1 MPHSK
6 EYFLTNIIPYD
17 YEPNKSCPEVFRH
30 FVTESFGE
38 EMLEVI
44 RAFTSMFLD
53 PTAPY
58 GRFPHLIGQSGG
70 GKGTLGRV
78 WSSLFGE
85 GGAGS
90 AAMFS
95 DLTSPEG
102 RHQYLTG
109 KRIFGF
115 PDVGG
120 YAQGVRAFYELVD
133 NGPMTGRA
141 LFNSVAYSKQWYIR
155 FWLASVDHLQ
165 IENAG
170 DGWIRRAYPIPV
182 KSRTVKPDP
191 DLRTKLEQC
200 KADIISWALAMPRQE
215 RERILLSPP
224 ESEQAMNLALDAALY
239 GDSTKSFVDLCLRP
253 SEDSGFVPHY
263 QIHNW
268 YVAYCREHGY
278 TPLGMSKFI
287 SHLKTVLPR
296 NFQDRRWTPAING
309 KRERISAHWKNVVP
323 LPNIFVSSEPGINN
337 SDQNPSW
344 FCVKSRCEEGGLMD
358 FEDFWQPKT
367 PEPSPGATVHPV
379 QSTLEVKNDPGQAEN
394 LTQSDC
400 PPCPSVHPGLLDK
413 KNLEEL
419 VSSESLTT
427 PMSEKASPE
436 GGTEGTGWTVA
447 PDIGS
452 SLSTPPVEALD
463 QGGQGGQSL
472 QDSDSRF
479 YALENEK
486 AVHLSSENL
495 EVLASDLEM
504 ADFEQLRDLRL
515 VNPNFALQAAC
526 KLVSP
531 EKRILIKKWVQ
542 QQNNQ
547 SS

>member
-1 MPHSK
+1 
-6 EYFLTNIIPYD
+6 
-17 YEPNKSCPEVFRH
+17 
-30 FVTESFGE
+30 
-38 EMLEVI
+38 
-44 RAFTSMFLD
+44 
-53 PTAPY
+53 
-58 GRFPHLIGQSGG
+58 
-70 GKGTLGRV
+70 
-78 WSSLFGE
+78 
-85 GGAGS
+85 
-90 AAMFS
+90 
-95 DLTSPEG
+95 
-102 RHQYLTG
+102 
-109 KRIFGF
+109 
-115 PDVGG
+115 
-120 YAQGVRAFYELVD
+120 
-133 NGPMTGRA
+133 MTGRA

-309 KRERISAHWKNVVP
+309 KRERITAHWKNVVP

-427 PMSEKASPE
+427 PMSEKPSPE
-436 GGTEGTGWTVA
+436 GGTERTAWTVA
-447 PDIGS
+447 PR
-452 SLSTPPVEALD
+452 T
-463 QGGQGGQSL
+463 
-472 QDSDSRF
+472 RF
-479 YALENEK
+479 
-486 AVHLSSENL
+486 
-495 EVLASDLEM
+495 
-504 ADFEQLRDLRL
+504 
-515 VNPNFALQAAC
+515 
-526 KLVSP
+526 
-531 EKRILIKKWVQ
+531 
-542 QQNNQ
+542 
-547 SS
+547 